1 MIKTAIISLG
11 VLVALAGCNPTPQQ
25 QAAMRCGA
33 GTAGGAAVGAGLGSL
48 VGGGSG
54 RTIATAAGG
63 VGGAVV
69 GHNMAC

>member
-1 MIKTAIISLG
+1 MIRTTILSLGAII
-11 VLVALAGCNPTPQQ
+11 ALAGCNPTPEQ
-25 QAAMRCGA
+25 QASLRCGA
-33 GTAGGAAVGAGLGSL
+33 STAGGAAVGAGLGSL

-69 GHNMAC
+69 GNRMGC